1 MMNSTGSSE
10 PQKLLISIVD
20 DDVCVRESL
29 GGLIRSLG
37 FAAKEYASAEDFL
50 TWGWWD
56 ESVCVI
62 LDVRLPAMG
71 GLELQRYLA
80 ESQRARSIVVISGHA
95 TENEQ
100 TWAKLRG
107 AVAFLKKPFTDESLL
122 KAVRDSIARG
132 RNGLA
137 LDSGVA
143 SEKIC
148 PLCHESARVAEVP
161 KVLTIDHIDIRACT
175 VEMIKILNPEWL
187 EEDGICLRCWKF
199 YVGLGRVVDFLRSP
213 DAPLDGANREG
224 NATAPIRQDG

>member
-1 MMNSTGSSE
+1 MNSTGSSE
-10 PQKLLISIVD
+10 PEKLLISIVD

-161 KVLTIDHIDIRACT
+161 KVLTIDHIDIRACA
-175 VEMIKILNPEWL
+175 VEMIKILNPEWS
-187 EEDGICLRCWKF
+187 EEDGICRRCWKF

-213 DAPLDGANREG
+213 DAPMDGANAR
-224 NATAPIRQDG
+224 IRQDG

>member
-1 MMNSTGSSE
+1 MNSTGASE
-10 PQKLLISIVD
+10 PEKLLVSIVD

-29 GGLIRSLG
+29 SGLIRSLG
-37 FAAKEYASAEDFL
+37 FAAKEYASAEEFL

-56 ESVCVI
+56 ESVCLI

-80 ESQRARSIVVISGHA
+80 ESQRARSIIFISGHA

-107 AVAFLKKPFTDESLL
+107 AVAFLQKPFTDESLL

-132 RNGLA
+132 RHRLA
-137 LDSGVA
+137 LDYGMT

-148 PLCHESARVAEVP
+148 PLCHESARVAEAP
-161 KVLTIDHIDIRACT
+161 KVLTIDHIDIRACAI
-175 VEMIKILNPEWL
+175 EMIKTLNPEWL

-213 DAPLDGANREG
+213 DAPMDGANREG
-224 NATAPIRQDG
+224 HATAKIRTDG